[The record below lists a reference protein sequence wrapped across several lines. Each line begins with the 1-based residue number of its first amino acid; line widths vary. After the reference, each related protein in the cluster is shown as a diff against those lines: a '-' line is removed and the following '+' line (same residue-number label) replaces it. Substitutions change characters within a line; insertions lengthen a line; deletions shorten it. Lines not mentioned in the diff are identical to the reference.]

1 MEKNDRITFV
11 LYCMGCMF
19 SPLLLIVHF
28 GVLDSALSAFFLLL
42 LISVCIYLLWHYV
55 KYKWICWLILAGGIA
70 VVFMNQSILID
81 ALMYAYNQV
90 VETYRQYTGLSFQKF
105 DIYFSRNQV
114 QIEVL
119 LLLSLMQIFVSEIM
133 CFLFDRRKP
142 FLIFIVSLLLVS
154 PSLFFQ
160 IRLNWILMLLVF
172 AFWFMLFVAFNDKK
186 ILIDWKSKRK
196 TAFACRT

>member
-105 DIYFSRNQV
+105 DIYFSQ
-114 QIEVL
+114 
-119 LLLSLMQIFVSEIM
+119 
-133 CFLFDRRKP
+133 
-142 FLIFIVSLLLVS
+142 
-154 PSLFFQ
+154 
-160 IRLNWILMLLVF
+160 
-172 AFWFMLFVAFNDKK
+172 
-186 ILIDWKSKRK
+186 KSS
-196 TAFACRT
+196 TN